1 MTKKPNKWVAAL
13 LGFFI
18 SPLGLLYVGK
28 PLFAIL
34 VLIMNLVLNF
44 YAQFYAS
51 ENLDFFIT
59 ILMWCFFVFIAVYTY
74 NKAIEFDGKR
84 SWYNRWYGLIGISL
98 TFVLPILFVR
108 IFTIEFFYIPAAS
121 MSPNLNKGDHIMI
134 TKKGCGNY
142 KLFGFQV
149 HKTEKT
155 NACSI
160 ERGNVIVFEYP
171 NDTRIDYVK
180 RVIGLGGD
188 KISYYDKILKIN
200 DKVIVNEFES
210 KQENSNIFQEI
221 LDNQKHQIAHIE
233 NRKPRDGEWVVPE
246 GSYFVMGDNRDN
258 SADSRMWGYVP
269 EENVI
274 GVLKHVFKK

>member
-34 VLIMNLVLNF
+34 VLILNLMLNF

-51 ENLDFFIT
+51 ERLDFFIT
-59 ILMWCFFVFIAVYTY
+59 IFMWSFFGFIAVYTY
-74 NKAIEFDGKR
+74 NKAIKFDRKR

-98 TFVLPILFVR
+98 TFVLPILIVR

-121 MSPNLNKGDHIMI
+121 MSPILNKGDHIMI
-134 TKKGCGNY
+134 TKTGCGNY

-160 ERGNVIVFEYP
+160 ERGSVIVFEYP

-188 KISYYDKILKIN
+188 KISYYDKVLKIN
-200 DKVIVNEFES
+200 DKVIENNIMAIEDNDTIL
-210 KQENSNIFQEI
+210 QERLGDLSY
-221 LDNQKHQIAHIE
+221 QIIHIR
-233 NRKPRDGEWVVPE
+233 NRKVKDGEWIVPE

-258 SADSRMWGYVP
+258 SADSRIWGFVP
-269 EENVI
+269 QQNVI
-274 GVLKHVFKK
+274 GVLYHVFEK